1 MADRPESKASLP
13 FLRWAGGKRWLARIL
28 CDPLA
33 QVLESSKGRY
43 IEPFLGAG
51 AMFFALA
58 PTQSILSD
66 TNSELI
72 ECFKKVR
79 DDPASI
85 LSNLRRIRVSAKA
98 YYNVRRSVPKTDNGR
113 AVRFIYL
120 NRTCYGGLYRTN
132 LKGQF
137 NVPYGGGSRTPVAL
151 WRDGILN
158 EASRALKESRC
169 VLRCWDFEKSL
180 GQARE
185 GDVVYCDPT
194 YRGMNRGAFDRYG
207 ATIFGWEDQ
216 ERLTRAAQA
225 AMQRGALVLVS
236 NSVTDEL
243 RDLYTSA
250 LQLKL
255 RRSKTIG
262 NKALSESSHNELLA
276 IFDPHRRTDFW
287 ISNLSEQAKVQLRS
301 PRDTD
306 SKQHDE
312 KFAIFLLNAGRR
324 KRLNSSFFGVSG
336 GSH

>member
-13 FLRWAGGKRWLARIL
+13 FLRWAGGKRWLARVL
-28 CDPLA
+28 SEPLG
-33 QVLESSKGRY
+33 QVLENSGGRY

-58 PTQSILSD
+58 PTKCILSD

-72 ECFKKVR
+72 KCFEKVR
-79 DDPASI
+79 DEPASI
-85 LSNLRRIRVSAKA
+85 LSNLRRIPISAKA
-98 YYNVRRSVPKTDNGR
+98 YYDVRKSVRKTDTGR

-132 LKGQF
+132 LTGEF

-158 EASRALKESRC
+158 GASRVLKESKC
-169 VLRCWDFEKSL
+169 VLRCCDFEKSL

-194 YRGMNRGAFDRYG
+194 YREMNRGTFDRYG

-225 AMQRGALVLVS
+225 AMQRGAIVLVS
-236 NSVTDEL
+236 NSANAEL
-243 RDLYTSA
+243 RELYSTA

-287 ISNLSEQAKVQLRS
+287 ISNLSEQATVVPRS
-301 PRDTD
+301 RKDSE
-306 SKQHDE
+306 SKQDE
-312 KFAIFLLNAGRR
+312 RFAILLLNFGKRR
-324 KRLNSSFFGVSG
+324 RLNSVGVL
-336 GSH
+336 